1 MYTSPSEIFLLLRCR
16 MQELQEVWVIKTVI
30 ATIATFVATLVAPIY
45 DLLPVLF
52 LLMLFDFM
60 LGVKRAYSTNSLSSA
75 GFRKGFLKLIIYMIG
90 IAVILLTAR
99 TFFLSFGTS
108 FRIDI
113 FSIGFLCVNESI
125 SCLSH
130 LTKMGFPTPI
140 WLNEKLAEFHK
151 DPFSLYDRK
160 STKRNQEKEEDDGL

>member
-1 MYTSPSEIFLLLRCR
+1 MYASPSEVFLLLRGR
-16 MQELQEVWVIKTVI
+16 LQELQEVWVVKTLI
-30 ATIATFVATLVAPIY
+30 ATITAFVATLVAPIY
-45 DLLPVLF
+45 DLIPILF
-52 LLMLFDFM
+52 LLMLLDFV
-60 LGVKRAYSTNSLSSA
+60 LGVKRAYNNNALSSA
-75 GFRKGFLKLIIYMIG
+75 GFRKGFLKVIVYLVG

-140 WLNEKLAEFHK
+140 WLNEKLAEFHR
-151 DPFSLYDRK
+151 DPFFVYERRSTRRIRK
-160 STKRNQEKEEDDGL
+160 KEECDGF